1 MTSSSLISYV
11 LLVYVL
17 LLFVLS
23 WLTSRKSN
31 NLSYFTGNRKSP
43 WYVVAYGMIGASL
56 SGVTYISIPGWVGQT
71 QFTYLIVVFGYFFGY
86 LIIAYVLL
94 PIYYRMNLVSIYS
107 YLHTR
112 FGKTSQKTG
121 AIFFIISR
129 LIGASFRM
137 FLVINVLHVFIFQS
151 LGLPFWT
158 TVLLFVIVITL
169 YSFKGG
175 IRTIVWTDTL
185 QTTFMLGSLVLTF
198 YIIGEKLGIHMGGL
212 IDRAIHDGYTR
223 LIESDWRHDRFYL
236 KQFFS
241 GMFITIVMT
250 GLDQDMM
257 QKNLSCRSLKE
268 AQKNVLS
275 LGMLLIPVN
284 IMFLLLGASLYIF
297 ANDSGIMLNFPTD
310 ELFPK
315 LAIEHFG
322 SLTSVI
328 FFIGLIAAAFSSAD
342 GAITALTTA
351 TIYDVLGRKSANG
364 ENENPIKRLR
374 YLIHFFISLLII
386 IINVLFRSIN
396 DKAVIDSLFTIA
408 GYTYGPLLGLF
419 AFGIFTKMQAHDRK
433 VPFVAIIAPVATL
446 LLNQYSVELFNGY
459 RFGFELLILN
469 GALTFIGL
477 ILIGNHKQK
486 QQTIQ
491 SGQQ

>member
-1 MTSSSLISYV
+1 MTSSNLISYV
-11 LLVYVL
+11 FLAYIAI
-17 LLFVLS
+17 LFAFS
-23 WLTSRKSN
+23 WLTSRRSDN
-31 NLSYFTGNRKSP
+31 FSYFIGNRKSP
-43 WYVVAYGMIGASL
+43 WYIVAYGMIGASL
-56 SGVTYISIPGWVGQT
+56 SGVTFISIPGWVGQT
-71 QFTYLIVVFGYFFGY
+71 QFTYLMVVFGYFFGY
-86 LIIAYVLL
+86 LVIAFLLL

-107 YLHTR
+107 YLETR
-112 FGKTSQKTG
+112 FGKTSQRTG
-121 AIFFIISR
+121 AVFFIISR

-137 FLVINVLHVFIFQS
+137 FLVINVLHIFIFNGF
-151 LGLPFWT
+151 GLPFWMT
-158 TVLLFVIVITL
+158 ALFFVIIITL

-185 QTTFMLGSLVLTF
+185 QTTFMLGALIATF

-212 IDRAIHDGYTR
+212 IDRALDGGYTR
-223 LIESDWRHDRFYL
+223 ILELDWRHDRFFL

-268 AQKNVLS
+268 ARKNVLS
-275 LGMLLIPVN
+275 LGALLIPVN
-284 IMFLLLGASLYIF
+284 LMFLMLGASLYIY
-297 ANDSGIMLNFPTD
+297 ANDTGLNLNFPSD

-315 LAIEHFG
+315 LAIEYFG
-322 SLTSVI
+322 GLTAVI
-328 FFIGLIAAAFSSAD
+328 FFVGLIAAAFSSAD

-351 TIYDVLGRKSANG
+351 TIYDVLGRKPESG
-364 ENENPIKRLR
+364 DRETSVRRLR
-374 YLIHFFISLLII
+374 YLIHFFISSLII
-386 IINVLFRSIN
+386 LINVLFRNIN

-419 AFGIFTKMQAHDRK
+419 AFGIFTNEQAQDTK
-433 VPFVAIIAPVATL
+433 VPFVAVIAPLATW

-469 GALTFIGL
+469 GALTFSGL
-477 ILIGNHKQK
+477 WLIRKRK
-486 QQTIQ
+486 
-491 SGQQ
+491 